1 MFSDRIEKMKHEYTD
16 KYVLVDAE
24 RPELARFR
32 DIVGRVK
39 TVNMNGRAL
48 VEFDEYHTNIGW
60 FDIDPSFLKVLDGPL
75 PKLPKAEKKATP
87 KEAKPAAAKAAPAKA
102 AGGKPSVADILAA
115 ARGKATASAKPTGEK
130 AAPAKA
136 ASPAAKPAGASAKLD
151 RSKMSVADMLAAA
164 RAGGATQAGAA
175 PAAAEAEEAAEL
187 VAESAPAAA
196 APTAKATGEI
206 KPVDKSKM
214 TVEQMVAYC
223 REHDSN

>member
-1 MFSDRIEKMKHEYTD
+1 MFSDRIEKIKHEYTD

-60 FDIDPSFLKVLDGPL
+60 FDIDPSFLKVLDGPP
-75 PKLPKAEKKATP
+75 PKLPKAEKKTAP
-87 KEAKPAAAKAAPAKA
+87 KEAKPAVKAAPAKA

-115 ARGKATASAKPTGEK
+115 ARGKATAPAKPTGEK

-164 RAGGATQAGAA
+164 RAGGATQANAA
-175 PAAAEAEEAAEL
+175 LPAAEAEEAAEL

-223 REHDSN
+223 REHDSK